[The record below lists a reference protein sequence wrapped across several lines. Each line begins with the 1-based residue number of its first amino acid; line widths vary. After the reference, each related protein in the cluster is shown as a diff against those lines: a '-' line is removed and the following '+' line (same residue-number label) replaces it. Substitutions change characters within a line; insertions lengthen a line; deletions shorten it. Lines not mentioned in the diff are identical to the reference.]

1 MDSLS
6 QLVRKAFPNLQDEAR
21 EQLALNRYMDQL
33 KDPQISFAVKQRR
46 PQNIQEAVSATIE
59 LQSYLVKPHMQ
70 GAVQQVQKEEEG
82 AVAAIKLTQASM
94 LEAMQKL
101 VNRVEQLEAGPQ
113 RYRSQ
118 RPLRDSQQPSRQR
131 TRAQPVVCYRCGQV
145 GHFARG
151 CTMRDIPKQF
161 NEQEQ
166 QALGSG
172 ISGQNVQNM
181 SINNVSSYTLTC
193 IVNGTPVSSL
203 IDTGAGVCLLKSEV
217 WEKVKSKAD
226 TIEPI
231 TAHRLVGVDGIPIKV
246 QGSATI
252 CFTISGVKFQ
262 HKFIIADR
270 ITADA
275 ILGVDFLEANKC
287 ILNLAEGELSVN
299 QKTVALS
306 VHPAVA
312 TVGCAK
318 ITLMDTV
325 VVPAS
330 SEMEIRARV
339 HSNIKGVWLVDG
351 NKTNK
356 LPVCVARAL
365 VTTPNEIVPLRVVN
379 TSLTPTTLYR
389 NSKIAI
395 AEQINESTICGT
407 VEGEEWVATEGIHH
421 KPELLLA
428 QPLPQDIT

>member
-1 MDSLS
+1 
-6 QLVRKAFPNLQDEAR
+6 
-21 EQLALNRYMDQL
+21 
-33 KDPQISFAVKQRR
+33 
-46 PQNIQEAVSATIE
+46 
-59 LQSYLVKPHMQ
+59 
-70 GAVQQVQKEEEG
+70 
-82 AVAAIKLTQASM
+82 
-94 LEAMQKL
+94 
-101 VNRVEQLEAGPQ
+101 
-113 RYRSQ
+113 
-118 RPLRDSQQPSRQR
+118 
-131 TRAQPVVCYRCGQV
+131 
-145 GHFARG
+145 
-151 CTMRDIPKQF
+151 MRDIPKQF
-161 NEQEQ
+161 SEQEQ

-172 ISGQNVQNM
+172 ISGQNIQNM
-181 SINNVSSYTLTC
+181 SVNNVSSYTLTC
-193 IVNGTPVSSL
+193 VVNGTPVSSL

-252 CFTISGVKFQ
+252 CFTIAGVKFQ

-306 VHPAVA
+306 AHPAVA

-356 LPVCVARAL
+356 IPVCVARAL

-407 VEGEEWVATEGIHH
+407 VEGEEWVTTEGIRH

-428 QPLPQDIT
+428 QPLPKDITETEMAQFIAIFSYYSDVIAVDPEDLGRTTILQHHINTGTSPPIRQPVRRIPLHVATLYINY